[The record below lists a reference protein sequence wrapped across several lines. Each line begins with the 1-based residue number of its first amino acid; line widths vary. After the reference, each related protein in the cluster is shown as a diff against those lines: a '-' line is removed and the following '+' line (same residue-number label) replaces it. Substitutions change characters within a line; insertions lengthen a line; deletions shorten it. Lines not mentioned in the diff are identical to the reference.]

1 MTIYFVNDIK
11 HEAFLR
17 TIKKIFLHKLVVTI
31 CVTKKFQFRITVR
44 KLISKQ
50 KTDQMAELLC
60 CVWQ

>member
-17 TIKKIFLHKLVVTI
+17 TIKNFSLHKLVVTI